1 MEPRGQCTTEV
12 CGPVGLMEPGPGP
25 NIPAVGCDCLC
36 DGDEKEASIVSGWA
50 WLGCGLGKHRLLTLT
65 Q

>member
-25 NIPAVGCDCLC
+25 NIPAVTVCAMVMKRRRLLYLAGL
-36 DGDEKEASIVSGWA
+36 GWA
-50 WLGCGLGKHRLLTLT
+50 VDWVNIDY
-65 Q
+65 